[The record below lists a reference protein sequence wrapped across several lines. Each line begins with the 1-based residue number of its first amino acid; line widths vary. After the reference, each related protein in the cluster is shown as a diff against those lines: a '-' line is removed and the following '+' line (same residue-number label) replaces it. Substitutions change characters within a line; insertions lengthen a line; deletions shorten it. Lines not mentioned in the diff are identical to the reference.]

1 MSQQKLPL
9 QLNDTEENISIDT
22 ILKTIPLALDVEDK
36 IVQKLALFYFPYS
49 VGFEIETI
57 TENIRIFDEIPYLI
71 ENKSSIS
78 ELRFRIPNGIKGIQ
92 CLFNI
97 SIYLKKYA
105 ELNPD
110 SGIHYHID
118 CTDVYDLFNTD
129 FIDKYSDYILTEL
142 DKWEYKGTYNPRKC
156 IFSENRNWVRFK
168 KSYKTMEIRIG
179 EMTFDYELLFERI
192 RHSSEIVKTL
202 KDKLLVPVVTMY
214 DDKGEYLPVSV
225 KLTQVQSKVPSVL
238 LSKWINANCAEK
250 LLTLIDKAN
259 TIEKIDLDKDERS
272 KWFFTQ
278 NDNSI
283 YGLHLV
289 KTKYN
294 GKKFRTVM
302 IDSGIGMQSVIKII
316 NTLGIDIDC
325 SYDKVFNKMKKINLK
340 GVLV

>member
-9 QLNDTEENISIDT
+9 QLNNIEENINIDT

-49 VGFEIETI
+49 VGFEIETM

-118 CTDVYDLFNTD
+118 CTDVYNLFSTD

-142 DKWEYKGTYNPRKC
+142 DKWKYKGTYNPRKC
-156 IFSENRNWVRFK
+156 VFSSSRNWVRFK
-168 KSYKTMEIRIG
+168 DTLKTMEIRIG

-202 KDKLLVPVVTMY
+202 KDNLLVPVVTRY
-214 DDKGEYLPVSV
+214 DKHKAKEIVSNR
-225 KLTQVQSKVPSVL
+225 
-238 LSKWINANCAEK
+238 I
-250 LLTLIDKAN
+250 
-259 TIEKIDLDKDERS
+259 
-272 KWFFTQ
+272 
-278 NDNSI
+278 
-283 YGLHLV
+283 
-289 KTKYN
+289 
-294 GKKFRTVM
+294 
-302 IDSGIGMQSVIKII
+302 IKI
-316 NTLGIDIDC
+316 
-325 SYDKVFNKMKKINLK
+325 
-340 GVLV
+340 

>member
-49 VGFEIETI
+49 VGFEIETM
-57 TENIRIFDEIPYLI
+57 TENIRIFDEIPYLM
-71 ENKSSIS
+71 ENSSSIS

-118 CTDVYDLFNTD
+118 CTDVYNLFSTD

-142 DKWEYKGTYNPRKC
+142 DKWKYKGTYNPRKC

-202 KDKLLVPVVTMY
+202 KDKLLIPVVTKY
-214 DDKGEYLPVSV
+214 DKHKAKEIVSNR
-225 KLTQVQSKVPSVL
+225 
-238 LSKWINANCAEK
+238 I
-250 LLTLIDKAN
+250 
-259 TIEKIDLDKDERS
+259 
-272 KWFFTQ
+272 
-278 NDNSI
+278 
-283 YGLHLV
+283 
-289 KTKYN
+289 
-294 GKKFRTVM
+294 
-302 IDSGIGMQSVIKII
+302 IKI
-316 NTLGIDIDC
+316 
-325 SYDKVFNKMKKINLK
+325 
-340 GVLV
+340 